1 MDAKCKGLLIRISLT
16 KGCLKVKL
24 DNVEYGQRPFG
35 EVYRMKLKGVIPAFL
50 AAFIVLAMIA
60 RSRAVDTRQ
69 IEKVFTKQVLD
80 GEDLKIIDQF
90 LGEAV
95 RELVNTR
102 DFAEIAKLRTVILSK
117 QSIQGQ
123 YAQQF
128 SESAFKHISAGLEQ
142 AKQLPQDRQFKVI
155 LNLLILIDGLQDARL
170 TDSAIALLKH
180 SNQAVRY
187 WAVRCVTN
195 PGLLAPATGRGTPAE
210 RRGLTA
216 DGGNPGGTTSQE
228 LAQRIAEQLKE
239 LVDTASPE
247 VLGLMAEF
255 AAAVKVPQGEDLLG
269 RIADARMKRYVD
281 WTVEYEL
288 LDGTILKLLYGKI
301 AATGS
306 TEPALARRFGQLY
319 SYAMQRYIKGR
330 DVLPEANKHY
340 LTSVLVDVEEKCIGR
355 LLRRPQST
363 IKKAV
368 EQADYSAIQ
377 QEYDRLFGD
386 GARQGQLVEQLKFDY
401 GTNPDGSKAP
411 LPLTLPEPQKPR
423 VVGFSILDLQ
433 LPIGNPQYV
442 RGAKP
447 VSSQVER

>member
-1 MDAKCKGLLIRISLT
+1 
-16 KGCLKVKL
+16 
-24 DNVEYGQRPFG
+24 
-35 EVYRMKLKGVIPAFL
+35 MKLKGVIPAFL

-117 QSIQGQ
+117 QSNQGQ

-155 LNLLILIDGLQDARL
+155 LNLLILIDGLQDPRL
-170 TDSAIALLKH
+170 TDLAIALLKH

-195 PGLLAPATGRGTPAE
+195 PGLVEKL
-210 RRGLTA
+210 
-216 DGGNPGGTTSQE
+216 NPGGSTSQE
-228 LAQRIAEQLKE
+228 LVQRIAEQLKE

-247 VLGLMAEF
+247 VSGLMAEF
-255 AAAVKVPQGEDLLG
+255 AATVKVPQGEELLG

-288 LDGTILKLLYGKI
+288 VDGTILKSLYGKI

-306 TEPALARRFGQLY
+306 ADPALGRRFGQLY
-319 SYAMQRYIKGR
+319 SYVMQRYIKGR

-340 LTSVLVDVEEKCIGR
+340 LTSVLVDVEDKCIGR

-363 IKKAV
+363 IKKAL
-368 EQADYSAIQ
+368 EQADYSAVQ
-377 QEYDRLFGD
+377 QEYDKLFGD
-386 GARQGQLVEQLKFDY
+386 GTRQGQLVEQLKFDY
-401 GTNPDGSKAP
+401 GANPDGSKRTAP
-411 LPLTLPEPQKPR
+411 LMLPEPEKPR
-423 VVGFSILDLQ
+423 VE
-433 LPIGNPQYV
+433 
-442 RGAKP
+442 RGAK
-447 VSSQVER
+447 

>member
-1 MDAKCKGLLIRISLT
+1 
-16 KGCLKVKL
+16 
-24 DNVEYGQRPFG
+24 
-35 EVYRMKLKGVIPAFL
+35 MKLKGVIPAFL

-69 IEKVFTKQVLD
+69 IDEVLKKQVLGSD
-80 GEDLKIIDQF
+80 DLKIIDEF

-117 QSIQGQ
+117 QSTQGQ

-128 SESAFKHISAGLEQ
+128 SESALKHISAGLEQ

-155 LNLLILIDGLQDARL
+155 LNLLILIDGLQDPRL
-170 TDSAIALLKH
+170 TDLAIALLKH

-187 WAVRCVTN
+187 WAVRCVAN
-195 PGLLAPATGRGTPAE
+195 PGLIEKL
-210 RRGLTA
+210 
-216 DGGNPGGTTSQE
+216 NPGGSTSQD
-228 LAQRIAEQLKE
+228 LVQRIAEQLKE

-255 AAAVKVPQGEDLLG
+255 AGTVKIAQGEELLG
-269 RIADARMKRYVD
+269 RIADARMKKYVD

-288 LDGTILKLLYGKI
+288 VDGTILKLLYGKI
-301 AATGS
+301 AATDS
-306 TEPALARRFGQLY
+306 ADPALARRFGQLY
-319 SYAMQRYIKGR
+319 SYVLQRYIKGR

-340 LTSVLVDVEEKCIGR
+340 LTSVLVDVEDKCIGR

-368 EQADYSAIQ
+368 EQADYSAVQ
-377 QEYDRLFGD
+377 QECDKLFGD

-401 GTNPDGSKAP
+401 GANPDGSKRIT
-411 LPLTLPEPQKPR
+411 PLTLPEPPKPR
-423 VVGFSILDLQ
+423 VE
-433 LPIGNPQYV
+433 
-442 RGAKP
+442 RGAK
-447 VSSQVER
+447 

>member
-1 MDAKCKGLLIRISLT
+1 MDGKCKGLLIRISLT

-24 DNVEYGQRPFG
+24 DNVEYGQRPLG

-117 QSIQGQ
+117 QSTQGQ

-195 PGLLAPATGRGTPAE
+195 PGLVEKL
-210 RRGLTA
+210 
-216 DGGNPGGTTSQE
+216 NPGGTTSQE

-255 AAAVKVPQGEDLLG
+255 AAAVRVPQGEDLLG

-281 WTVEYEL
+281 WTVDYEL
-288 LDGTILKLLYGKI
+288 LDGTILKSLYGKI
-301 AATGS
+301 ATGS
-306 TEPALARRFGQLY
+306 GDPALARHFGQLY

-340 LTSVLVDVEEKCIGR
+340 LTSVLVDVEDKCIGR

-368 EQADYSAIQ
+368 EQADYAAAQ
-377 QEYDRLFGD
+377 QEYGKLFGD
-386 GARQGQLVEQLKFDY
+386 GARQGQLAEQLKFDY
-401 GTNPDGSKAP
+401 GTNPDGSKRLAP
-411 LPLTLPEPQKPR
+411 LALPEPPKPR
-423 VVGFSILDLQ
+423 VES
-433 LPIGNPQYV
+433 
-442 RGAKP
+442 GAKP
-447 VSSQVER
+447 VSSQVEK

>member
-1 MDAKCKGLLIRISLT
+1 
-16 KGCLKVKL
+16 
-24 DNVEYGQRPFG
+24 
-35 EVYRMKLKGVIPAFL
+35 
-50 AAFIVLAMIA
+50 MIA

-117 QSIQGQ
+117 QSNQGQ

-155 LNLLILIDGLQDARL
+155 LNLLILVDGLQDPRL
-170 TDSAIALLKH
+170 TDLAIALLKH

-195 PGLLAPATGRGTPAE
+195 PGLVEKL
-210 RRGLTA
+210 
-216 DGGNPGGTTSQE
+216 NPGASASQE
-228 LAQRIAEQLKE
+228 LVQRIAEQLKE

-255 AAAVKVPQGEDLLG
+255 AATVKVPQGEELLG
-269 RIADARMKRYVD
+269 RIADAQMKRYVD
-281 WTVEYEL
+281 WAVEYEL
-288 LDGTILKLLYGKI
+288 VDGTILKSLYGKI

-306 TEPALARRFGQLY
+306 ADPALARRFGQLY
-319 SYAMQRYIKGR
+319 SYVMQRYIKGR

-340 LTSVLVDVEEKCIGR
+340 LTSVLVDIEYNCIGR
-355 LLRRPQST
+355 LLRRPQPT
-363 IKKAV
+363 IKKAL
-368 EQADYSAIQ
+368 EQADYSAVQ
-377 QEYDRLFGD
+377 QEYDKLFGD
-386 GARQGQLVEQLKFDY
+386 GTRQGQLVEQAKFDY
-401 GTNPDGSKAP
+401 GANPDGSKRTAP
-411 LPLTLPEPQKPR
+411 LMLPEPEKPPR
-423 VVGFSILDLQ
+423 
-433 LPIGNPQYV
+433 
-442 RGAKP
+442 
-447 VSSQVER
+447 

>member
-1 MDAKCKGLLIRISLT
+1 MT
-16 KGCLKVKL
+16 
-24 DNVEYGQRPFG
+24 FG

-50 AAFIVLAMIA
+50 AVFIVLAMIA

-69 IEKVFTKQVLD
+69 IDEVLKKQVLGSD
-80 GEDLKIIDQF
+80 DLKIVDQF

-117 QSIQGQ
+117 QSTQGQ

-128 SESAFKHISAGLEQ
+128 SESALKHISAGLEQ

-155 LNLLILIDGLQDARL
+155 LNLLILIDGLQDPRL
-170 TDSAIALLKH
+170 TDLAIALLKH

-187 WAVRCVTN
+187 WAVRCVAN
-195 PGLLAPATGRGTPAE
+195 PGLIEKL
-210 RRGLTA
+210 
-216 DGGNPGGTTSQE
+216 NPGGSTSQD
-228 LAQRIAEQLKE
+228 LVQRIAEQLKE

-255 AAAVKVPQGEDLLG
+255 AGTVKIAQGEELLG

-288 LDGTILKLLYGKI
+288 VDGTILKSLYGKI

-306 TEPALARRFGQLY
+306 ADPALARRFGQLY

-340 LTSVLVDVEEKCIGR
+340 LTSVLVDVEDKCIGR
-355 LLRRPQST
+355 LFRRPQST

-368 EQADYSAIQ
+368 EQADYSAVQ
-377 QEYDRLFGD
+377 QEYDKLFGD
-386 GARQGQLVEQLKFDY
+386 GTRQGQLVEQLKFDY
-401 GTNPDGSKAP
+401 GANPDGSKRTAP
-411 LPLTLPEPQKPR
+411 LPLPEPEKPR
-423 VVGFSILDLQ
+423 VE
-433 LPIGNPQYV
+433 
-442 RGAKP
+442 RGAK
-447 VSSQVER
+447 

>member
-1 MDAKCKGLLIRISLT
+1 MT

-117 QSIQGQ
+117 QSTQGQ

-128 SESAFKHISAGLEQ
+128 SESASKHISAGLEQ

-170 TDSAIALLKH
+170 TDSAIVLLKH

-195 PGLLAPATGRGTPAE
+195 PGLVETL
-210 RRGLTA
+210 
-216 DGGNPGGTTSQE
+216 DPGGTTSQE

-288 LDGTILKLLYGKI
+288 LDGTILKLLYGNI
-301 AATGS
+301 AATTPS
-306 TEPALARRFGQLY
+306 PAQASDRASKDFPDVAVPATVKQFQSALARRFGQLY

-340 LTSVLVDVEEKCIGR
+340 LTSVLVDVEDKCIGR

-368 EQADYSAIQ
+368 EQADYSAVQ
-377 QEYDRLFGD
+377 QEYDKLFGD
-386 GARQGQLVEQLKFDY
+386 GTRQGQLVESRFI
-401 GTNPDGSKAP
+401 GT
-411 LPLTLPEPQKPR
+411 PLTLPEPPSPDPDR
-423 VVGFSILDLQ
+423 D
-433 LPIGNPQYV
+433 
-442 RGAKP
+442 
-447 VSSQVER
+447 

>member
-1 MDAKCKGLLIRISLT
+1 MDSKCKGLLIRISLT
-16 KGCLKVKL
+16 KGRLKVKL

-117 QSIQGQ
+117 QSNQGQ

-155 LNLLILIDGLQDARL
+155 LNLLILVDGLQDPRL
-170 TDSAIALLKH
+170 TDLAIALLKH

-195 PGLLAPATGRGTPAE
+195 PGLVEKL
-210 RRGLTA
+210 
-216 DGGNPGGTTSQE
+216 NPGASASQE
-228 LAQRIAEQLKE
+228 LVQRIAEQLKE

-255 AAAVKVPQGEDLLG
+255 AATVKVPQGEELLG
-269 RIADARMKRYVD
+269 RIADAQMKRYVD
-281 WTVEYEL
+281 WAVEYEL
-288 LDGTILKLLYGKI
+288 VDGTILKSLYGKI

-306 TEPALARRFGQLY
+306 ADPALARRFGQLY
-319 SYAMQRYIKGR
+319 SYVMQRYIKGR

-340 LTSVLVDVEEKCIGR
+340 LTSVLVDIEYNCIGR
-355 LLRRPQST
+355 LLRRPQPT
-363 IKKAV
+363 IKKAL
-368 EQADYSAIQ
+368 EQADYSAVQ
-377 QEYDRLFGD
+377 QEYDKLFGD
-386 GARQGQLVEQLKFDY
+386 GTRQGQLVEQAKFDY
-401 GTNPDGSKAP
+401 GANPDGSKRTAP
-411 LPLTLPEPQKPR
+411 LMLPEPEKPPR
-423 VVGFSILDLQ
+423 
-433 LPIGNPQYV
+433 
-442 RGAKP
+442 
-447 VSSQVER
+447 

>member
-1 MDAKCKGLLIRISLT
+1 LT

-117 QSIQGQ
+117 QSTQGQ

-128 SESAFKHISAGLEQ
+128 SESASKHISAGLEQ

-170 TDSAIALLKH
+170 TDSAIVLLKH

-195 PGLLAPATGRGTPAE
+195 PGLVEKL
-210 RRGLTA
+210 
-216 DGGNPGGTTSQE
+216 DPGGTTSQE

-306 TEPALARRFGQLY
+306 TDPTLARRFGQLY

-340 LTSVLVDVEEKCIGR
+340 LTSVLVDVEDKCIGR

-368 EQADYSAIQ
+368 EQADYSAVQ
-377 QEYDRLFGD
+377 QEYDKLFGSPDKARDKD
-386 GARQGQLVEQLKFDY
+386 GTRQGQLVESRFI
-401 GTNPDGSKAP
+401 GT
-411 LPLTLPEPQKPR
+411 PLTLPEPPSPDPDR
-423 VVGFSILDLQ
+423 D
-433 LPIGNPQYV
+433 
-442 RGAKP
+442 
-447 VSSQVER
+447 

>member
-1 MDAKCKGLLIRISLT
+1 LT

-117 QSIQGQ
+117 QSTQGQ

-195 PGLLAPATGRGTPAE
+195 
-210 RRGLTA
+210 RGLVEKL
-216 DGGNPGGTTSQE
+216 NPGGTTSQE

-255 AAAVKVPQGEDLLG
+255 AAAVKIPQGEDLLG

-306 TEPALARRFGQLY
+306 GDPALGHSAELSRSPRRFGQLY

-368 EQADYSAIQ
+368 EQADYAAVQ
-377 QEYDRLFGD
+377 QEYDKLFGD

-401 GTNPDGSKAP
+401 GANPDGSKRVA
-411 LPLTLPEPQKPR
+411 PLTLPEPQKP
-423 VVGFSILDLQ
+423 
-433 LPIGNPQYV
+433 P
-442 RGAKP
+442 
-447 VSSQVER
+447 VERAPKPAPSQAER

>member
-1 MDAKCKGLLIRISLT
+1 LT

-24 DNVEYGQRPFG
+24 DNVEYGQRAFG

-117 QSIQGQ
+117 QSTQGQ

-155 LNLLILIDGLQDARL
+155 LNLLILVDGLQDARL

-195 PGLLAPATGRGTPAE
+195 PGLVEKL
-210 RRGLTA
+210 
-216 DGGNPGGTTSQE
+216 NPGGTTSQE

-255 AAAVKVPQGEDLLG
+255 AAAVRVPQGEDLLG

-288 LDGTILKLLYGKI
+288 LDGTILKSLYGKI

-306 TEPALARRFGQLY
+306 GDPALARRFGQLY

-340 LTSVLVDVEEKCIGR
+340 LTSVLVDVEEKCIGK
-355 LLRRPQST
+355 LLRRLQST

-377 QEYDRLFGD
+377 QEYDKLFGD
-386 GARQGQLVEQLKFDY
+386 GTRQGQLVEQLKFDY
-401 GTNPDGSKAP
+401 GANPDGSNRTA
-411 LPLTLPEPQKPR
+411 PLTLPEPQKPAR
-423 VVGFSILDLQ
+423 
-433 LPIGNPQYV
+433 
-442 RGAKP
+442 A
-447 VSSQVER
+447 ERSEGV

>member
-1 MDAKCKGLLIRISLT
+1 MFLSYLDSKCKGLLIRISLT
-16 KGCLKVKL
+16 KGRLKVKL

-80 GEDLKIIDQF
+80 SEDLKIIDQF

-102 DFAEIAKLRTVILSK
+102 EFAEIAKLRTVILSK
-117 QSIQGQ
+117 QSTQGQ

-142 AKQLPQDRQFKVI
+142 ARQLPQDRQFKVI
-155 LNLLILIDGLQDARL
+155 LNLLILVDGLQDPRL
-170 TDSAIALLKH
+170 TDLAIAQLKH

-195 PGLLAPATGRGTPAE
+195 PGLVEKL
-210 RRGLTA
+210 
-216 DGGNPGGTTSQE
+216 NPGASVSQE
-228 LAQRIAEQLKE
+228 LVQRIAEQLKE

-255 AAAVKVPQGEDLLG
+255 AGTVKVAQGEDLLG
-269 RIADARMKRYVD
+269 RIADARMKRYAD

-288 LDGTILKLLYGKI
+288 VDGTILKLLYGKI
-301 AATGS
+301 AATEPALSLSKGS
-306 TEPALARRFGQLY
+306 ADPALARRFGQLY
-319 SYAMQRYIKGR
+319 SYVMQRYIKGR
-330 DVLPEANKHY
+330 DFLPEANKHY

-368 EQADYSAIQ
+368 EQADYAAVQ
-377 QEYDRLFGD
+377 QEYDKLFGD

-401 GTNPDGSKAP
+401 GANPDGSKRAAP
-411 LPLTLPEPQKPR
+411 LALPEPPKPR
-423 VVGFSILDLQ
+423 VEG
-433 LPIGNPQYV
+433 
-442 RGAKP
+442 GAKP

>member
-1 MDAKCKGLLIRISLT
+1 
-16 KGCLKVKL
+16 
-24 DNVEYGQRPFG
+24 
-35 EVYRMKLKGVIPAFL
+35 MKLKGVIPAFL
-50 AAFIVLAMIA
+50 AIFIVLAMIA

-69 IEKVFTKQVLD
+69 IDEVLKKQVLGSD
-80 GEDLKIIDQF
+80 DLKIIDEF

-117 QSIQGQ
+117 QSTQGQ

-128 SESAFKHISAGLEQ
+128 SESALKHISAGLEQ

-155 LNLLILIDGLQDARL
+155 LNLLILIDGLQDPRL
-170 TDSAIALLKH
+170 TDLAITLLKH

-187 WAVRCVTN
+187 WAVRCVAN
-195 PGLLAPATGRGTPAE
+195 PGLIEKL
-210 RRGLTA
+210 
-216 DGGNPGGTTSQE
+216 NPGGSTSQD
-228 LAQRIAEQLKE
+228 LVQRIAEQLKE

-255 AAAVKVPQGEDLLG
+255 AGTVKIAQGEELLG
-269 RIADARMKRYVD
+269 RIADARMKKYVD

-288 LDGTILKLLYGKI
+288 VDGTILKLLYGKI

-306 TEPALARRFGQLY
+306 ADPALARRFGQLY
-319 SYAMQRYIKGR
+319 SYVLQRYIKGR

-340 LTSVLVDVEEKCIGR
+340 LTSVLVDVEDKCIGR

-368 EQADYSAIQ
+368 EQADYSAVQ
-377 QEYDRLFGD
+377 QEYGKLFGD
-386 GARQGQLVEQLKFDY
+386 GTRQGQLVEQLKFDY
-401 GTNPDGSKAP
+401 GANPDGSKRVA
-411 LPLTLPEPQKPR
+411 PLTLPE
-423 VVGFSILDLQ
+423 
-433 LPIGNPQYV
+433 LPK
-442 RGAKP
+442 AKTP
-447 VSSQVER
+447 ET

>member
-1 MDAKCKGLLIRISLT
+1 
-16 KGCLKVKL
+16 
-24 DNVEYGQRPFG
+24 
-35 EVYRMKLKGVIPAFL
+35 MKLKGVIPAFL

-60 RSRAVDTRQ
+60 RSPAVDTRQ

-80 GEDLKIIDQF
+80 SEDLKIIDQF

-117 QSIQGQ
+117 QSTQGQ

-155 LNLLILIDGLQDARL
+155 LNLLILIDGLQDPRL
-170 TDSAIALLKH
+170 TDLAIAMLKH

-195 PGLLAPATGRGTPAE
+195 PGLVEKL
-210 RRGLTA
+210 
-216 DGGNPGGTTSQE
+216 NPGGSTSQE
-228 LAQRIAEQLKE
+228 LVQRIAEQLKE

-255 AAAVKVPQGEDLLG
+255 AGTVKVPQAEELLG

-288 LDGTILKLLYGKI
+288 ADGTILKSLYGKI

-306 TEPALARRFGQLY
+306 GDPALARRFGQLY

-340 LTSVLVDVEEKCIGR
+340 LTSVLVDVEDKCIGR

-368 EQADYSAIQ
+368 EQADYAAVQ
-377 QEYDRLFGD
+377 QEYDKLFGD
-386 GARQGQLVEQLKFDY
+386 GTRQGQLVEQLKFDY
-401 GTNPDGSKAP
+401 GTNPDGSKRIA
-411 LPLTLPEPQKPR
+411 PLTLPEPPKPP
-423 VVGFSILDLQ
+423 VE
-433 LPIGNPQYV
+433 

-447 VSSQVER
+447 VSNQVER

>member
-1 MDAKCKGLLIRISLT
+1 LT
-16 KGCLKVKL
+16 KGRLKVKL

-117 QSIQGQ
+117 QSNQGQ

-155 LNLLILIDGLQDARL
+155 LNLLILVDGLQDPRL
-170 TDSAIALLKH
+170 TDLAIALLKH

-195 PGLLAPATGRGTPAE
+195 PGLVEKL
-210 RRGLTA
+210 
-216 DGGNPGGTTSQE
+216 NPGASASQE
-228 LAQRIAEQLKE
+228 LVQRIAEQLKE

-255 AAAVKVPQGEDLLG
+255 AATVKVPQGEELLG
-269 RIADARMKRYVD
+269 RIADAQMKRYVD
-281 WTVEYEL
+281 WAVEYEL
-288 LDGTILKLLYGKI
+288 VDGTILKSLYGKI

-306 TEPALARRFGQLY
+306 ADPALARRFGQLY
-319 SYAMQRYIKGR
+319 SYVMQRYIKGR

-340 LTSVLVDVEEKCIGR
+340 LTSVLVDIEYNCIGR
-355 LLRRPQST
+355 LLRRPQPT
-363 IKKAV
+363 IKKAL
-368 EQADYSAIQ
+368 EQADYSAVQ
-377 QEYDRLFGD
+377 QEYDKLFGD
-386 GARQGQLVEQLKFDY
+386 GTRQGQLVEQAKFDY
-401 GTNPDGSKAP
+401 GANPDGSKRTAP
-411 LPLTLPEPQKPR
+411 LMLPEPEKPPR
-423 VVGFSILDLQ
+423 
-433 LPIGNPQYV
+433 
-442 RGAKP
+442 
-447 VSSQVER
+447 